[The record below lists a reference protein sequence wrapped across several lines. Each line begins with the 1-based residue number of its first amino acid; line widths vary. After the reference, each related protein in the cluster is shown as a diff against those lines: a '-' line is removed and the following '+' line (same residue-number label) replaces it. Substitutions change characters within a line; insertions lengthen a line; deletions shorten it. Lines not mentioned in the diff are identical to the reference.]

1 MDGCPPPL
9 WRKGGAVTSAS
20 SPVVILD
27 FGAQYSQLI
36 ARRVR
41 EARVYSEIL
50 PHDTPWEEIRR
61 REPRA
66 IILTGGPESTLEPGA
81 PAMDARILE
90 SGVPVLGI
98 CYGMQLI
105 ARDCGGRLIPSS
117 IREYGQAELA
127 LEADVPSPLF
137 EGLPAH
143 SVVWMSHGDTVT
155 ELPPGF
161 KPLAHT
167 ARTEIAA
174 LGDRQRKLYGV
185 QFHPEVVHTAQGRRV
200 LENFL
205 YGVAG
210 IEPTW
215 QMGNFVDDAIA
226 RIRAQVGEAK
236 VVCALSGGVDSAVA
250 ATLVARAIGE
260 QLTCVFVDTGLLRAG
275 EADEVTAAFRDVMHL
290 DVRCIDARERYLKL
304 LAGVVDPERKRVLIG
319 HEFIKIFEEQAA
331 AIAGVRFL
339 VQGTLYPDVIE
350 SKTKGS
356 KAGHKIKTH
365 HNVGGLPEQMK
376 LELVEPLRL
385 LFKDEVRE
393 VGRVLGLPEHIVNRQ
408 PFPGPG
414 LAVRV
419 LGAVDEARL
428 RVLRAADKIVRE
440 EIDGSDGLQP
450 HPWQYFAVLTPLK
463 SVGVMGDGRT
473 YANMV
478 AIRAITSEDGM
489 TADWARLPFDLLARM
504 STRIVNEVEGVNR
517 VVYDIT
523 SKPPATVE
531 WE

>member
-1 MDGCPPPL
+1 VTTSSTTSP
-9 WRKGGAVTSAS
+9 GASTSIA
-20 SPVVILD
+20 PATVVILD

-50 PHDTPWEEIRR
+50 PHDAPWEEVRAR
-61 REPRA
+61 NPRA
-66 IILTGGPESTLEPGA
+66 IILTGGPESTLEEGA
-81 PAMDARILE
+81 PTMDDRILR

-105 ARDCGGRLIPSS
+105 ARDCGGTLVPST
-117 IREYGQAELA
+117 IREYGH
-127 LEADVPSPLF
+127 ADLTLNPSRTSPLF
-137 EGLPAH
+137 AGVPEE

-161 KPLAHT
+161 QPLART
-167 ARTEIAA
+167 TRTEIAA
-174 LGDRQRKLYGV
+174 IGDDRRRLYGV
-185 QFHPEVVHTAQGRRV
+185 QFHPEVVHTAYGKLV
-200 LENFL
+200 LRNFL
-205 YGVAG
+205 YEIAG

-215 QMGNFVDDAIA
+215 EMGSFVDDAVA

-236 VVCALSGGVDSAVA
+236 VICALSGGVDSAVA
-250 ATLVARAIGE
+250 ATLVSRAIGE
-260 QLTCVFVDTGLLRAG
+260 QLTCVFVDTGLLREG

-290 DVRCIDARERYLKL
+290 NVRCIDAGARFLRL
-304 LAGVVDPERKRVLIG
+304 LEGEVDPEAKRVLIG
-319 HEFIKIFEEQAA
+319 HEFIKIFEEQAES
-331 AIAGVRFL
+331 IPDVRFL

-350 SKTKGS
+350 SKTKES

-365 HNVGGLPEQMK
+365 HNVGGLPEQMN

-393 VGRVLGLPEHIVNRQ
+393 VGRVLGLPDHIVNRQ

-419 LGAVDEARL
+419 LGAVDEERL
-428 RVLRAADKIVRE
+428 RVLRGADRIVRE
-440 EIDGSDGLQP
+440 EIDRAENLQP

-473 YANMV
+473 YANLV
-478 AIRAITSEDGM
+478 AVRAITSEDGM